1 MIQDMDKKDYN
12 TIREWIRKNK
22 HLPTFMRDF
31 HDQKDLFKTMGG
43 LETKPPYP
51 EITWMTVHIST
62 IDKFLWWMAFH
73 GYTMQKCRANQPF
86 QDLHEAKEDR
96 REKESE
102 MFRKVLEQG
111 KKESSKNGND

>member
-1 MIQDMDKKDYN
+1 MIQDMDRKDYDQ
-12 TIREWIRKNK
+12 IREWIRKSK
-22 HLPTFMRDF
+22 HLPSFLRDF

-73 GYTMQKCRANQPF
+73 GYTMQKCRAKLPF
-86 QDLHEAKEDR
+86 QDLHEAKDAR
-96 REKESE
+96 KEKEFA
-102 MFRKVLEQG
+102 MFKKVLDENR
-111 KKESSKNGND
+111 KEPENG

>member
-1 MIQDMDKKDYN
+1 MIQDMDIKDYN
-12 TIREWIRKNK
+12 KIREWIRKHK

-73 GYTMQKCRANQPF
+73 GYTMQKCRANMPF
-86 QDLHEAKEDR
+86 QDLHEAKDARSEHEMDMLASILK
-96 REKESE
+96 EKDVE
-102 MFRKVLEQG
+102 
-111 KKESSKNGND
+111 SKNV